1 MWPYDIRRM
10 MESFGHPTD
19 MLNSPFAF
27 PRLPP
32 RANPPQGI
40 ASAAMVKNSIVQDA
54 DIMMNKL
61 SGHHVMFQRYA
72 AGLFNMTPNRFNPGH
87 PMHMTTQT
95 VDTLH
100 EENERLRKENLALKA
115 DLGKEKKK

>member
-1 MWPYDIRRM
+1 MWPYDVRKV
-10 MESFGHPTD
+10 MESFGHPID

-40 ASAAMVKNSIVQDA
+40 ASAAMVKDSIVQDT
-54 DIMMNKL
+54 DMMMNRL
-61 SGHHVMFQRYA
+61 SGHHTMFQRYA
-72 AGLFNMTPNRFNPGH
+72 AGLFNMAPHRFMPGH
-87 PMHMTTQT
+87 PMHVATHT

-100 EENERLRKENLALKA
+100 EENERLRKENLALKS

>member
-1 MWPYDIRRM
+1 MWPYDVRKM
-10 MESFGHPTD
+10 MEAFGHPMD

-40 ASAAMVKNSIVQDA
+40 ASAGMVKDRIVQDA
-54 DIMMNKL
+54 DMMMSKL
-61 SGHHVMFQRYA
+61 SGHHTMFQRYA
-72 AGLFNMTPNRFNPGH
+72 AGLFNMTPNGFMPGH
-87 PMHMTTQT
+87 PMHATINP
-95 VDTLH
+95 VDTLA
-100 EENERLRKENLALKA
+100 EENERLRKENLALKS

>member
-1 MWPYDIRRM
+1 MWPYDVRKM
-10 MESFGHPTD
+10 MEAFGHPID

-40 ASAAMVKNSIVQDA
+40 ASAGMVKDRIVQDS
-54 DIMMNKL
+54 DMMMNKL
-61 SGHHVMFQRYA
+61 SGHHTMFQRYA
-72 AGLFNMTPNRFNPGH
+72 AGLFNMTPNGFMPGH
-87 PMHMTTQT
+87 PMHATMKS
-95 VDTLH
+95 VDALT
-100 EENERLRKENLALKA
+100 EENERLRKENLALKS

>member
-1 MWPYDIRRM
+1 M
-10 MESFGHPTD
+10 MESFGHPMD

-40 ASAAMVKNSIVQDA
+40 ASAGMVKDRIVQDA
-54 DIMMNKL
+54 DMMMSKL
-61 SGHHVMFQRYA
+61 SSHHTMFQRYA
-72 AGLFNMTPNRFNPGH
+72 ASLFNMTPNGFMPGH
-87 PMHMTTQT
+87 PMHATMKS
-95 VDTLH
+95 VDTLT
-100 EENERLRKENLALKA
+100 EENERLRKENMALKS